1 MNVASTGNGAGEGK
15 GWRQNVAAIIV
26 DEAGNVLL
34 GCKSAHS
41 RYLHFPQGGVKR
53 KEGLEEAVRRE
64 IGEETGLPSS
74 ACRVLVRLGGLRYRY
89 RRNNDKSGQWK
100 GQEQTYFLMACK
112 GIMPETDTSHSPEF
126 GSIVWLPRQEL
137 VPDLFVPFKRKAV
150 AQVLDVFFPA
160 GVSDWE
166 GHIAALTALESCSY
180 SPASGLGAYSPAD
193 RSFFAGG
200 KAEVQGQMLDLSRR
214 LIHTQRHAGEK
225 ARLLVVIWGLPG
237 SGRTHCL
244 RHIAPCLDPLL
255 TRLQSPRE
263 AAEAESLSFV
273 DSLAGLVPA
282 PGQVKVISRSPYDL
296 LLARFLSGGK
306 ERAMQQAAAL
316 ASFESLLQGEG
327 IQLLKFY
334 LNISRQEQG
343 GRLGKETP
351 PPDWETLQA
360 GVEQLLSA
368 TSSPVPWHIIPSDR
382 RWYRNFMI
390 GTFLARTLE
399 A

>member
-34 GCKSAHS
+34 GRKSAYS

-64 IGEETGLPSS
+64 IREETGLPPS
-74 ACRVLVRLGGLRYRY
+74 ACRVLASLGGLRYRY
-89 RRNNDKSGQWK
+89 RRKNNKSGQWL
-100 GQEQTYFLMACK
+100 GQEQTYFLMACE
-112 GIMPETDTSHSPEF
+112 GVMPGTDTSHSPEF

-137 VPDLFVPFKRKAV
+137 DSKLFVPFKRKAV
-150 AQVLDVFFPA
+150 ARVLDVFFPA

-166 GHIAALTALESCSY
+166 GHIAALAALESCSY
-180 SPASGLGAYSPAD
+180 SPASGLGSYSPDD

-225 ARLLVVIWGLPG
+225 TRLLVIIWGLPG
-237 SGRTHCL
+237 SGRINCL

-263 AAEAESLSFV
+263 AVEEERLSFV
-273 DSLAGLVPA
+273 DSLGGLLPA
-282 PGQVKVISRSPYDL
+282 PGQVRVVFQSPYDL
-296 LLARFLSGGK
+296 LAARMLADEK
-306 ERAMQQAAAL
+306 EEAMRQAAAMS
-316 ASFESLLQGEG
+316 AFEKLLQGEG

-334 LNISRQEQG
+334 LNISRQEQAV
-343 GRLGKETP
+343 RLGKETP

-360 GVEQLLSA
+360 GVEQILSA

-390 GTFLARTLE
+390 GTFLARALE

>member
-34 GCKSAHS
+34 GRKSAYS

-64 IGEETGLPSS
+64 IREETGLPPS
-74 ACRVLVRLGGLRYRY
+74 ACRVLASLGGLRYRY
-89 RRNNDKSGQWK
+89 RRKNDKSGQWL
-100 GQEQTYFLMACK
+100 GQEQTYFLMACE
-112 GIMPETDTSHSPEF
+112 GVMPGTDTSHSPEF

-137 VPDLFVPFKRKAV
+137 DSMLFVPFKRKAV
-150 AQVLDVFFPA
+150 ARVLDVFFPA

-166 GHIAALTALESCSY
+166 GHIAALAALESCSY
-180 SPASGLGAYSPAD
+180 SPASGLGSYSPDD

-214 LIHTQRHAGEK
+214 LIHTQRHSGEK
-225 ARLLVVIWGLPG
+225 TRLLVIIWGLPG
-237 SGRTHCL
+237 SGRINCL

-263 AAEAESLSFV
+263 AEEAELLSFV
-273 DSLAGLVPA
+273 DSLGGLLPA
-282 PGQVKVISRSPYDL
+282 PGQVRVVFQSPYDL
-296 LLARFLSGGK
+296 LAARMLADEK
-306 ERAMQQAAAL
+306 EEAMRQAAAMS
-316 ASFESLLQGEG
+316 AFEKLLQGEG

-334 LNISRQEQG
+334 LNISRQEQAV
-343 GRLGKETP
+343 RLGKETP

-360 GVEQLLSA
+360 GVEQILSA

-390 GTFLARTLE
+390 GTFLARALE